1 GIPEA
6 IESAAVRE
14 TLNDVL
20 RSRVLPDD
28 GIRDRAPGG
37 GIPDD
42 GRFALVRDAHRM
54 DRVSGDVRPRQRLAN
69 DLPHTAPDLG
79 CVVLHPSRPRQYLA
93 VLLLAHAHDGSGM
106 VEDDGPG
113 ARRALVDREDIT
125 GVVAH
130 QSRLSRTTRRRVLP
144 MRDFGSSLT

>member
-1 GIPEA
+1 
-6 IESAAVRE
+6 
-14 TLNDVL
+14 
-20 RSRVLPDD
+20 
-28 GIRDRAPGG
+28 
-37 GIPDD
+37 
-42 GRFALVRDAHRM
+42 
-54 DRVSGDVRPRQRLAN
+54 VRPRQRLAN

-144 MRDFGSSLT
+144 MRDFGSSLTSTTRRGTLYAVRSGRTCVRTASLSKVAPGRSTTAATTSSPLC